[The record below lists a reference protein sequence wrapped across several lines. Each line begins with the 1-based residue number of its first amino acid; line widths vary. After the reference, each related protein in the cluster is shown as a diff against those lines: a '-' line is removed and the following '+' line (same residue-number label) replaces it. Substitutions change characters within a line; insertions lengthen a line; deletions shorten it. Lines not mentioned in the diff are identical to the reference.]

1 MSAASRQYFYLSKY
15 SNMQVLGVLYCLCS
29 PPMQQIHV
37 VCNTPLDLS
46 SGVRSLSQC
55 ECAASCSQH
64 IALYNPYFCT
74 CDTHICWNVFVVQE
88 LCRSPYPVV
97 RNNIMVALS
106 DMLIQY
112 TALVD
117 AHMPRLAGCI
127 R

>member
-1 MSAASRQYFYLSKY
+1 MLSGY
-15 SNMQVLGVLYCLCS
+15 
-29 PPMQQIHV
+29 P
-37 VCNTPLDLS
+37 LS
-46 SGVRSLSQC
+46 SFNLENTDTQQAGLHPLGRKRAEQPSGVTRLTFCSLS
-55 ECAASCSQH
+55 
-64 IALYNPYFCT
+64 LL
-74 CDTHICWNVFVVQE
+74 WLQE
-88 LCRSPYPVV
+88 LGRSPFPVV